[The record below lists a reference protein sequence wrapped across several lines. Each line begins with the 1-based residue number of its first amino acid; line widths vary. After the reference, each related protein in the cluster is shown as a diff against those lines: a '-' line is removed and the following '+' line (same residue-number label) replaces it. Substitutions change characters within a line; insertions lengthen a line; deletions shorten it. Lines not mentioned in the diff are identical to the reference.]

1 MKSASEL
8 FEGKESSLY
17 KRYMDSVRVPMNIK
31 KISERAELLTFFIDN
46 LKDKNNKPYKPA
58 RIGMLLAHIPTKDLY
73 YFIST
78 CKDTLNRRGQEAMQ
92 KYFWFSIK
100 SK

>member
-8 FEGKESSLY
+8 FEGKDSSLF
-17 KRYMDSVRVPMNIK
+17 KTWENTAK
-31 KISERAELLTFFIDN
+31 KGGLGGSERAGLIKFFIDT

-78 CKDTLNRRGQEAMQ
+78 CKDTLNRRGQVAMQ
-92 KYFWFSIK
+92 KHFFWSIK